1 MVRRLRE
8 GLPLLPFLA
17 VVVIFL
23 IIPTVTV
30 IVSSVYADGV
40 FSFDRIQALFSG
52 TALSALAKSVLLSG
66 STAIIGAVLGAVLA
80 WLIVSS
86 PPTSM
91 VRRAVISLC
100 SVLAQF
106 GGVALAFAFL
116 ATVGLNGVLT
126 LWVQQVF
133 GWNLA
138 GSGWLYSLTGLILV
152 YTYFQIPLMVIV
164 FVPALEGLRDQW
176 REAAVSLGRVD
187 VPLLAGSRG
196 PAADTRVPRF
206 STSVVRQ
213 CLCGIRD
220 GGRTGQ
226 PGQPDPAAADP
237 GRTHQ
242 RSGARP
248 GRVRL
253 RAGARDDRRR
263 RRRDGGLQR
272 TGQTHGE
279 VAAMKRTTLGGKVF
293 RAALWVAFG
302 LFFLFPLYAM
312 ADFSTRNLIAGGRT
326 LQAWKNLVADEALYQ
341 SIVISLLLAVFTV
354 VGMLLI
360 LVPTMI
366 WVRLRTPWAKGM
378 VEFLC
383 LLPLTIPALVI
394 VVGLRNVYL
403 WVTYFLGESA
413 LTLTFVYVVLV
424 LPFAYRAIDAALSS
438 IDLKTLA
445 EAARSLGAGWATTIL
460 RVVVPNIW
468 SGILSA
474 AFISIAVV
482 LGEYTIAS
490 LSGYQT
496 LQVQIVQIGKTD
508 GPTSV
513 AASLAVLLFGFVLLL
528 VLSLVTRGRRRTQ
541 ALDAAAPTPPTGVPT

>member
-1 MVRRLRE
+1 MR
-8 GLPLLPFLA
+8 
-17 VVVIFL
+17 
-23 IIPTVTV
+23 
-30 IVSSVYADGV
+30 
-40 FSFDRIQALFSG
+40 
-52 TALSALAKSVLLSG
+52 
-66 STAIIGAVLGAVLA
+66 
-80 WLIVSS
+80 
-86 PPTSM
+86 
-91 VRRAVISLC
+91 
-100 SVLAQF
+100 
-106 GGVALAFAFL
+106 
-116 ATVGLNGVLT
+116 
-126 LWVQQVF
+126 
-133 GWNLA
+133 
-138 GSGWLYSLTGLILV
+138 
-152 YTYFQIPLMVIV
+152 
-164 FVPALEGLRDQW
+164 
-176 REAAVSLGRVD
+176 
-187 VPLLAGSRG
+187 
-196 PAADTRVPRF
+196 
-206 STSVVRQ
+206 
-213 CLCGIRD
+213 
-220 GGRTGQ
+220 
-226 PGQPDPAAADP
+226 
-237 GRTHQ
+237 
-242 RSGARP
+242 
-248 GRVRL
+248 
-253 RAGARDDRRR
+253 
-263 RRRDGGLQR
+263 
-272 TGQTHGE
+272 
-279 VAAMKRTTLGGKVF
+279 RTTLGGKAF
-293 RAALWVAFG
+293 RAALWLGFG

-326 LQAWKNLVADEALYQ
+326 LRAWQNLVADEALYQ

-413 LTLTFVYVVLV
+413 LTLTFVYIVLV
-424 LPFAYRAIDAALSS
+424 LPFAYRAIDAALAS

-528 VLSLVTRGRRRTQ
+528 VLSLVTRGRRRAQ
-541 ALDAAAPTPPTGVPT
+541 ALDATAPTPTGVPE

>member
-1 MVRRLRE
+1 M
-8 GLPLLPFLA
+8 
-17 VVVIFL
+17 VIFL

-40 FSFDRIQALFSG
+40 FSFARIQALFSD
-52 TALSALAKSVLLSG
+52 TALAALGKSVLLSG

-133 GWNLA
+133 GFNLA

-176 REAAVSLGRVD
+176 REAAVSLGASTWRYWREVA
-187 VPLLAGSRG
+187 VPLLDACVSGIG
-196 PAADTRVPRF
+196 
-206 STSVVRQ
+206 TSVVRQ
-213 CLCGIRD
+213 RFCGICD
-220 GGRTGQ
+220 GGRAGQ
-226 PGQPDPAAADP
+226 PGQPDRAAVDP
-237 GRTHQ
+237 VRAHQ
-242 RSGARP
+242 RGGARP
-248 GRVRL
+248 VRVRL

-263 RRRDGGLQR
+263 GRGDGGLQR
-272 TGQTHGE
+272 TGEAHGE
-279 VAAMKRTTLGGKVF
+279 VAEVRRTTMGGKIF

-326 LQAWKNLVADEALYQ
+326 LQAWKNLIADDALYQ
-341 SIVISLLLAVFTV
+341 AIVISLLLAVFTV
-354 VGMLLI
+354 VAMLLV

-366 WVRLRTPWAKGM
+366 WVRLRAPWAKGM

-413 LTLTFVYVVLV
+413 LTLTFIYVVLV

-438 IDLKTLA
+438 IDLQTLA
-445 EAARSLGAGWATTIL
+445 EAARSLGAGWPTTIL

-528 VLSLVTRGRRRTQ
+528 ILSLVTRGRRRGS
-541 ALDAAAPTPPTGVPT
+541 AAVDPAVPTPAPTGVSA